1 MPYLIEL
8 FLFLLPLGA
17 YALWRRL
24 NPTTEPS
31 SGVLIAAMAGLVLAL
46 AGAVWF
52 GQSRSIDRNAVYVP
66 AHLEGNRV
74 EPAHA
79 EPRR

>member
-8 FLFLLPLGA
+8 ILFLLPLGA
-17 YALWRRL
+17 YALWRRF
-24 NPTTEPS
+24 NPSTEPS
-31 SGVLIAAMAGLVLAL
+31 SGTLIAAAIGLLLAL

-52 GQSRSIDRNAVYVP
+52 GQSRSIDRDTVYVP
-66 AHLEGNRV
+66 AHLEGNRIA
-74 EPAHA
+74 PAHT